1 MASCAWNSKCRVL
14 QARFGGLT
22 GVRPAAHPA
31 SLPHFL
37 AASFAP
43 SRRAAYSS
51 SVARFRSPAFGLG
64 TCNVRRAVAGR
75 LGNELDPGFQR

>member
-1 MASCAWNSKCRVL
+1 MASCARNSKCRVL

-43 SRRAAYSS
+43 SRRAAYSFIGRPLPLTGFWAGHMQCQES
-51 SVARFRSPAFGLG
+51 RGRPAW
-64 TCNVRRAVAGR
+64 
-75 LGNELDPGFQR
+75 Q